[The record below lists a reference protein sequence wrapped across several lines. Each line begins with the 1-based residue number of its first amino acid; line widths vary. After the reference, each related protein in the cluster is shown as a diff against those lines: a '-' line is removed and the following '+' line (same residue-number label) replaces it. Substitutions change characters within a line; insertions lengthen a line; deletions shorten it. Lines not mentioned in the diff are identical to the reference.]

1 MEEFNNLT
9 ELEGVV
15 DSVLFSNQ
23 SNGYIVLDLDVHGDY
38 VTVVGELGNI
48 EEGEELVVTGE
59 YVKHAKFGM
68 QFKAQYC
75 QRKMPATTN
84 AILKYLSSGVLKGI
98 GKTLAKRMVDE
109 FGEKTLEVIENEP
122 ELLVKVKGITP
133 NKVEEI
139 SMEFKR
145 IFGICDSFS
154 IIN

>member
-1 MEEFNNLT
+1 MDENNNLT
-9 ELEGVV
+9 ELEGIVE
-15 DSVLFSNQ
+15 SVMFTNPD
-23 SNGYIVLDLDVHGDY
+23 NGYIVLDLDVKGDY

-48 EEGEELVVTGE
+48 EEGEELIVTGE

-109 FGEKTLEVIENEP
+109 FGDKTLEVVENEP
-122 ELLVKVKGITP
+122 ELLVKVKGITAD
-133 NKVEEI
+133 KAEKI
-139 SMEFKR
+139 SMFVQL
-145 IFGICDSFS
+145 F
-154 IIN
+154 